1 MGLKLTIPL
10 DRSARIAA
18 GIADGH
24 TSATVELADADLA
37 TLTPDE
43 RETLAELIEDGEVQ
57 PPETRL
63 HLRLEAQLAGDVTG
77 ALAAIRDIHA
87 RAIAATAEAEA
98 EARARYE
105 AEVRTADK
113 YVAALDAA
121 DPLSRQEA
129 PPYLACRGPVR
140 QADEAYRRWVARRD
154 AAILAVCAD
163 PTPASLARAWPAAK
177 YSPHRAEWAAA
188 CASVLSTATTLA
200 VVATPTSSSR
210 GEAYVVVRDGEVV
223 LAEGYQH
230 MGERVPALDGV
241 ARRLGDAARREA
253 RVPLGRLL
261 DAIDPS
267 LTPRYADELL
277 PRGEIEAAL
286 RKGVLAPLVDGTLS
300 RPKGVKWG
308 DFADLGTRGLP
319 AAPYAAWV
327 QIRERCAQP
336 VALPDGT
343 AVEVTAAVGTIDV
356 LDGDEITTVV
366 ERTGYGVRLAATIH
380 GVDVALVRM
389 LAD

>member
-1 MGLKLTIPL
+1 MALKITIPL
-10 DRSARIAA
+10 DRAARIAA

-43 RETLAELIEDGEVQ
+43 RETLAALIEDGKVQ
-57 PPETRL
+57 PPEIDFYLT
-63 HLRLEAQLAGDVTG
+63 LEPQLASNTTG
-77 ALAAIRDIHA
+77 ALAAIRDVHA
-87 RAIAATAEAEA
+87 RALAATAEAKA
-98 EARARYE
+98 EARARYRG
-105 AEVRTADK
+105 EVRTADR

-121 DPLSRQEA
+121 DPLERQEP

-140 QADEAYRRWVARRD
+140 RVDEAHRRWAARRD

-188 CASVLSTATTLA
+188 CARVLEKTTTLA
-200 VVATPTSSSR
+200 AVETPTSSSR
-210 GEAYVVVRDGEVV
+210 GEAYVVVRDGEVA
-223 LAEGYQH
+223 LAEGYEST
-230 MGERVPALDGV
+230 GERVSALDGV

-267 LTPRYADELL
+267 LSARYTDELL
-277 PRGEIEAAL
+277 PRCEIEAAL
-286 RKGVLAPLVDGTLS
+286 RDGVLAPLVDGATTAA
-300 RPKGVKWG
+300 RPKGEL
-308 DFADLGTRGLP
+308 ADLGTDGLP

-327 QIRERCAQP
+327 QIRERCARP
-336 VALPDGT
+336 VVLPDGT

-356 LDGDEITTVV
+356 LDGDEIATVV